1 LNVDKKI
8 PLYNKPYKDKS
19 KFALLLKL
27 QMKEL
32 INISTDWFN
41 KYYGSFTQLSENHN
55 RIFEIK
61 KEHSLRVANI
71 AFDLSEKLEWAEEEK
86 HIAYLVGILHDIGRF
101 SQMAE
106 FDTFND
112 EKSFNHAEK
121 AVSILKESDLFE
133 ILNIS
138 NKELVFA
145 AIINHNKFKVQDGL
159 TGQELLHSKLIRDA
173 DKLDIFRVLTE
184 YYSKK
189 NSDLNYSF
197 TGELQKGTVVSPNVV
212 KEIMSGKMVS
222 KKNLISEID
231 VKIMQLSW
239 VYDLNFRPT
248 FEYLLKNRY
257 LENVYNSLPK
267 NDVVIEIYRKIKVF
281 AENKIMH

>member
-1 LNVDKKI
+1 
-8 PLYNKPYKDKS
+8 
-19 KFALLLKL
+19 
-27 QMKEL
+27 MKEL
-32 INISTDWFN
+32 ISISTDWFN
-41 KYYGSFTQLSENHN
+41 KYCGSFTELSENHQ

-61 KEHSLRVANI
+61 KEHSFRVADNSVY
-71 AFDLSEKLEWAEEEK
+71 LSDKLEWAEEDK
-86 HIAYLVGILHDIGRF
+86 KMAFLVGILHDIGRF
-101 SQMAE
+101 SQMSE

-112 EKSFNHAEK
+112 EKSVDHAERAIK
-121 AVSILKESDLFE
+121 VLKEGDHLE
-133 ILNIS
+133 VLQIA

-145 AIINHNKFKVQDGL
+145 AIQNHNKFKIQDGL

-184 YYSKK
+184 YYSRR
-189 NSDLNYSF
+189 NSNINHYL
-197 TGELQKGTVVSPNVV
+197 TWELQKGTVVSPAVA
-212 KEIMSGKMVS
+212 KEVLSGKMVS

-248 FEYLLKNRY
+248 FEYLLKHRY

-267 NDVVIEIYRKIKVF
+267 NDLVIEIYRKIKVF

>member
-1 LNVDKKI
+1 
-8 PLYNKPYKDKS
+8 
-19 KFALLLKL
+19 
-27 QMKEL
+27 MKE
-32 INISTDWFN
+32 IISVSTDWVN
-41 KYYGSFTQLSENHN
+41 KYYGTFKGLTENHQ

-61 KEHSLRVANI
+61 KEHSLRVADI
-71 AFDLSEKLEWAEEEK
+71 TLHLSDKLEWAEEDK
-86 HIAYLVGILHDIGRF
+86 KLAFLVGILHDIGRF

-106 FDTFND
+106 FNTFSD
-112 EKSFNHAEK
+112 EKSVDHAER
-121 AVSILKESDLFE
+121 AISVLKEGDLFE

-145 AIINHNKFKVQDGL
+145 AILNHNKFKIQDGL

-184 YYSKK
+184 YYSKRS
-189 NSDLNYSF
+189 SDLNY
-197 TGELQKGTVVSPNVV
+197 TLTWELQKGNVVSPAVA

-248 FEYLLKNRY
+248 FEYLLKQRY

-267 NDVVIEIYRKIKVF
+267 NDLVIEIYRKIKVF